1 MRRFGL
7 AATVSAAALALA
19 GSASAAINVNW
30 ADWTQA
36 SAGSASGTILGTV
49 GVTYTGGYTFAQTNG
64 GTDYWVDGGY
74 TQGLVN
80 RPTGT
85 DIIAL
90 DQGGRK
96 VITFSQAVVDPF
108 MAFTSWQGNTATF
121 SAPFT
126 VISQGCGYWGCGSFS
141 AFGGNTGFNGAGEVH
156 GVLQF
161 KGTFTSLSFTD
172 TSENWHGFTVGASGV
187 VPEPATWAMMIMGFG
202 FAGAALRSR
211 RRVAALG

>member
-19 GSASAAINVNW
+19 SSASAAINVNW
-30 ADWTQA
+30 ANWTVA
-36 SAGSASGTILGTV
+36 SAGTVLGAVGTV
-49 GVTYTGGYTFAQTNG
+49 GVSYTGGYTFAQTNG
-64 GTDYWVDGGY
+64 GTDFWTDGGY

-126 VISQGCGYWGCGSFS
+126 VISQGCGFWGCGTCNT
-141 AFGGNTGFNGAGEVH
+141 FGGNTGFTGGGEVH

-172 TSENWHGFTVGASGV
+172 TSENWHGFTVGVGGV

-202 FAGAALRSR
+202 LAGGALRSR